1 MSKNNNQ
8 NININKTN
16 NKIVFWGT
24 SYFGAQMLQSLIT
37 ANFLPIL
44 VVTYP
49 DSIKGRGL
57 QKSPSE
63 VKKMA
68 KKWGLEVAEP
78 AKLRQNKEFLEQLR
92 LLDPDLFIIASY
104 GKIIPPDYLKIPQK
118 GTINVH
124 PSLLPR
130 WRGPSPIQA
139 AILNGDKKT
148 GVTIMVV
155 DEEMDHGAI
164 IKQKKLNIQISKLGF
179 KELEEKLIEASSQ
192 LLIETLPL
200 WLNNKIEPLS
210 QNDKKATYSKI
221 IKKEDG
227 LTDFNE
233 PAEMIERKIRAFE
246 VWPNVYFQRNGKIY
260 KILEADIFKD
270 KKFLQ
275 DKKIGEFFCLRKQL
289 IVKCA
294 KNGLLIKK
302 IQSENKKPLD
312 GYSFWCGYQN
322 KIKI

>member
-1 MSKNNNQ
+1 M
-8 NININKTN
+8 
-16 NKIVFWGT
+16 
-24 SYFGAQMLQSLIT
+24 
-37 ANFLPIL
+37 
-44 VVTYP
+44 
-49 DSIKGRGL
+49 
-57 QKSPSE
+57 
-63 VKKMA
+63 
-68 KKWGLEVAEP
+68 AEP
-78 AKLRQNKEFLEQLR
+78 ARLRQNEEFLDQLR
-92 LLDPDLFIIASY
+92 LLEPDLFIIASY
-104 GKIIPPDYLKIPQK
+104 GKIIPSEYLKIPQK

-124 PSLLPR
+124 PSLLPK

-164 IKQKKLNIQISKLGF
+164 IRQKKLNIQISKLGF
-179 KELEEKLIEASSQ
+179 KELEEKLIEVSSQ

-200 WLNNKIEPLS
+200 WLNNKIKPIP

-246 VWPNVYFQRNGKIY
+246 VWPNIYFKQNGKTY
-260 KILEADIFKD
+260 KILEADVFKN
-270 KKFLQ
+270 KKVLKN
-275 DKKIGEFFCLRKQL
+275 KKVGEFFCFDKKL

-294 KNGLLIKK
+294 KDGLLIKK
-302 IQSENKKPLD
+302 IQPENKKVMD

-322 KIKI
+322 KLNL